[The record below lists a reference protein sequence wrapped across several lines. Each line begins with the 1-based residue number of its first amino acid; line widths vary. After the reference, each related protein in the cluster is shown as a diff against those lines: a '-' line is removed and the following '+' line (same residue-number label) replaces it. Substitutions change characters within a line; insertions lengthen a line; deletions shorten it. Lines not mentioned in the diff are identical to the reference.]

1 MQKPIFT
8 DRSGRAWTFRDYR
21 VADSRIQ
28 PVAINHRSGEYRAF
42 VSEHGDTI
50 LVYRFGAWS
59 YRTIEPNVLE
69 SQLLFARPVVD
80 APAPAARVES
90 ECTRATCL
98 TQRQPL
104 SVVKNGAS

>member
-42 VSEHGDTI
+42 VSEHEDTI

-80 APAPAARVES
+80 APQIARVES
-90 ECTRATCL
+90 ECARPACL
-98 TQRQPL
+98 TQRKPL
-104 SVVKNGAS
+104 SLVKNGAS

>member
-8 DRSGRAWTFRDYR
+8 DRRGRAWTFRDYR
-21 VADSRIQ
+21 VAESGTQ

-42 VSEHGDTI
+42 VSEHEDTI

-80 APAPAARVES
+80 APVPVTSVES
-90 ECTRATCL
+90 EGARSTCL
-98 TQRQPL
+98 TQRKPL
-104 SVVKNGAS
+104 SVVNNGA

>member
-1 MQKPIFT
+1 MMQKPRFT

-21 VADSRIQ
+21 IADSALQ

-42 VSEHGDTI
+42 VAEHEDTI

-69 SQLLFARPVVD
+69 SQLLFARPVAD
-80 APAPAARVES
+80 APVRAARAS
-90 ECTRATCL
+90 TECVRSQCLEQRKPLRAT
-98 TQRQPL
+98 
-104 SVVKNGAS
+104 